1 MGVCVVLVGDAVV
14 VAVAILT
21 TTIVSTFK
29 PLWSGTDLS
38 HMPKSS
44 APLALV
50 HAAHRRVGRGWRFLL
65 VPPSS
70 VRATM
75 YDERNDEAVVAAADT
90 VAVASAH
97 RHVTATGHSTPQTTD
112 DIVGVHRAVAVC

>member
-1 MGVCVVLVGDAVV
+1 MTLLSMSVCGVLVGDAVV

-21 TTIVSTFK
+21 TAIASTFK

-70 VRATM
+70 VRATIKWPPDPAFGLCM
-75 YDERNDEAVVAAADT
+75 MKGMVRL
-90 VAVASAH
+90 
-97 RHVTATGHSTPQTTD
+97 
-112 DIVGVHRAVAVC
+112 